1 MQTPYFLHPNPFLM
15 STNQMN
21 LHMLKLFELIR
32 TLEGDITMAKAAVK
46 TKSKAPVK
54 KAAVKVVKKVAAK
67 KAPAKK
73 AATKTVAK
81 KKAA

>member
-1 MQTPYFLHPNPFLM
+1 MQVSENLHANPIFM
-15 STNQMN
+15 STNQLN

-32 TLEGDITMAKAAVK
+32 TLEGDITMAKAVVK
-46 TKSKAPVK
+46 AKSKAPVK

-73 AATKTVAK
+73 AASKTTAK

>member
-1 MQTPYFLHPNPFLM
+1 M
-15 STNQMN
+15 STNQMI

-32 TLEGDITMAKAAVK
+32 TLEGDTTMAKAAVK
-46 TKSKAPVK
+46 AKA
-54 KAAVKVVKKVAAK
+54 

-73 AATKTVAK
+73 AAAKIVKKAAVKAVKKAPAKKTVAK

>member
-1 MQTPYFLHPNPFLM
+1 MI
-15 STNQMN
+15 

-32 TLEGDITMAKAAVK
+32 TLEGDMTMAKAAVK
-46 TKSKAPVK
+46 AKAPVK
-54 KAAVKVVKKVAAK
+54 KAAVKTVKKVAAK

-73 AATKTVAK
+73 TVAK

>member
-1 MQTPYFLHPNPFLM
+1 MQISKIPHANPFFV
-15 STNQMN
+15 STNQLN

-46 TKSKAPVK
+46 AKSKAPVK

-73 AATKTVAK
+73 AASKTVAK

>member
-1 MQTPYFLHPNPFLM
+1 MF
-15 STNQMN
+15 
-21 LHMLKLFELIR
+21 LHMLNLFELIR

-46 TKSKAPVK
+46 A
-54 KAAVKVVKKVAAK
+54 

-73 AATKTVAK
+73 AAIKTVKKAPAKKVAAKKIVAK